1 MPEQIT
7 RKKAAAKPRKRKK
20 ETVRKKP
27 RAKKPRIGVFVCQ
40 CGSNI
45 SSVID
50 INSLTEYAETLP
62 NVVHAENMDYPCS
75 LQGQDKIV
83 AIIKKH
89 RLDRVVVAGCSPRL
103 YEPTFQGCV
112 SRAGLNPWLF
122 EMANVREFDSY
133 CHQQKPIEA
142 TEKAKDTVRM
152 AVAKAR
158 LLEPLKP
165 IELPIT
171 KKVMVIGGG
180 IAGINAALDLADMGF
195 KVYAVERTETIGGYM
210 ALLDKTFPTLDCS
223 ICIEGPKMVDVGRH
237 PNIEII
243 SFADVL
249 KVEGHAG
256 NFKVRIR
263 RNPRYVIAANC
274 TGCGECKDACPIEYP
289 NYADMYL
296 GVRKAISVPYGQA
309 VPLIYTINR
318 DYCIECY
325 KCVDACGARQAINFE
340 QKPEEIEV
348 TVGAI
353 VVSIGYGMYN
363 PEDLKWTGYGKFD
376 NVFTALEFER
386 LILAAGPTGGKV
398 VRASDGSKPH
408 SIAFIQCVGSRDV
421 NKYEYCSSF
430 CCMYTLKHAVMLKEK
445 YRDAIN
451 VYVFFN
457 DMRSNFK
464 GYEEFYNRAEKSGV
478 KFVRVK
484 LENRRVVEET
494 ETKNLTVYGETEDG
508 KPVSAKVEMVVL
520 ANAAVPHQTAPELA
534 KILGIPLG
542 KDGFFVECQPKIRP
556 TDTDVPGIFLAGA
569 CQGLKDIPYSVA
581 QGSAAAAQAA
591 AVLRKDAWV
600 VEPLVARVNE
610 DLCSGC
616 RICESACSYK
626 AINVE
631 KVGEKEVAKV
641 SEGLCR
647 GCGICSS
654 ACPMDAITMP
664 HYSDRQILAQ
674 VEAVCEKVR
683 ENESASS

>member
-1 MPEQIT
+1 M
-7 RKKAAAKPRKRKK
+7 PRKVIQKKLAAPRKASK
-20 ETVRKKP
+20 TSKKKTEPESAGP
-27 RAKKPRIGVFVCQ
+27 RVGVFVCQ

-45 SSVID
+45 ASVID
-50 INSLTEYAETLP
+50 VDELTNYAESLP
-62 NVVHAENMDYPCS
+62 NVVYAEQMNYPCS
-75 LQGQDKIV
+75 QQGQDEIMV
-83 AIIKKH
+83 AISKNK
-89 RLDRVVVAGCSPRL
+89 LDRVVVAGCSPRL
-103 YEPTFQGCV
+103 YEPIFQRCV
-112 SRAGLNPWLF
+112 SKADLNPWLF

-133 CHQQKPIEA
+133 CHRTEPAEA

-171 KKVMVIGGG
+171 KKAMVIGGG

-195 KVYAVERTETIGGYM
+195 KVYMVEKTETIGGYM

-243 SFADVL
+243 SLADVL
-249 KVEGHAG
+249 KVDGYVG

-263 RNPRYVIAANC
+263 KNPRYVIAANC
-274 TGCGECKDACPIEYP
+274 TGCGECRDACPIEYP

-296 GVRKAISVPYGQA
+296 GVRKAISPPYGQA
-309 VPLIYTINR
+309 VPLTHTINR

-325 KCVDACGARQAINFE
+325 KCVDACGARQAINFD
-340 QKPEEIEV
+340 QKPEEIDLD
-348 TVGAI
+348 VGAI
-353 VVSIGYGMYN
+353 IVAIGYDMYN
-363 PEDLKWTGYGKFD
+363 PGDLGWTGYGKFA

-398 VRASDGSKPH
+398 IRASDGQKPH
-408 SIAFIQCVGSRDV
+408 SVAFIQCVGSRDI

-445 YRDAIN
+445 YRDAIE
-451 VYVFFN
+451 VYVLYN

-464 GYEEFYNRAEKSGV
+464 GYEEFLNRAQKSGV
-478 KFVRVK
+478 KFIRLK
-484 LENRRVVEET
+484 LENRRIIEDLQT
-494 ETKNLTVYGETEDG
+494 SNLTVYGETEDG
-508 KPVSAKVEMVVL
+508 KPVKVEAEMVIL
-520 ANAAVPHQTAPELA
+520 ANAAIPQAAAPELA
-534 KILGIPLG
+534 KILGISLD

-556 TDTDVPGIFLAGA
+556 TDTDVLGIFLAGA

-581 QGSAAAAQAA
+581 HGSAAAAQAA
-591 AVLRKDAWV
+591 CILSKEAWM
-600 VEPLVARVNE
+600 VEPLVAKVNE

-616 RICESACSYK
+616 KICETACPYH
-626 AINVE
+626 AIAVE
-631 KVGEKEVAKV
+631 KVGDKELAKVAK
-641 SEGLCR
+641 GLCR
-647 GCGICSS
+647 SCGLCSS

-664 HYSDRQILAQ
+664 NYSDTQIVAQ
-674 VEAVCEKVR
+674 VKAVMEKR
-683 ENESASS
+683 EKA